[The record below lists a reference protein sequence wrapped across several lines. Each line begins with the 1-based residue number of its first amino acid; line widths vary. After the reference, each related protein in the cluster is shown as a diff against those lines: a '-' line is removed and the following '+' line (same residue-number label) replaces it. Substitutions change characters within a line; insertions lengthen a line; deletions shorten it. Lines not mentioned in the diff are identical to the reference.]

1 MYPNTTE
8 ARCNHRRAGGWAAVL
23 VGLAA
28 LVLAACSGD
37 GGGGSPTSPTSSPA
51 STAGSSQSTDSKPGG
66 GAEFCVTLKDLA
78 TATDA
83 LPAPGT
89 ADEAGP
95 LRAYGALLDESAAK
109 LQATAPTELQSAM
122 EIFVQN
128 SRQNAASFKAG
139 ARPPAKTQSAEE
151 RTASQKIGKY
161 AADNCRG

>member
-1 MYPNTTE
+1 MYPHNTE
-8 ARCNHRRAGGWAAVL
+8 ACCNHRRAGGWAAVL

-37 GGGGSPTSPTSSPA
+37 GGGGSPTSPTSSTS
-51 STAGSSQSTDSKPGG
+51 STSGSSQSTGSKPVGG
-66 GAEFCVTLKDLA
+66 GEFCVTLKDLA

-95 LRAYGALLDESAAK
+95 LRAYGTLLEESAAK
-109 LQATAPTELQSAM
+109 LQASAPDELKSAM

-128 SRQNAASFKAG
+128 SRQDAASFKAG
-139 ARPPAKTQSAEE
+139 ARPPAKTQSAEA
-151 RTASQKIGKY
+151 RAASAMIGKY
-161 AADNCRG
+161 ALDNCRG